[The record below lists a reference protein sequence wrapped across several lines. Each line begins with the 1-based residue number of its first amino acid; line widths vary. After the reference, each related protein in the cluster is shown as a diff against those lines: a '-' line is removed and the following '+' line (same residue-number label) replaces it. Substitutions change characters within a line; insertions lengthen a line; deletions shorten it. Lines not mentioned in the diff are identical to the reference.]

1 MTLDTKSIRERAER
15 ATPGPWRCRSRPY
28 GHDFVSVGRHPP
40 SNTPVVYIRWP
51 DAELSEQDE
60 HNGAFIAAARTDVP
74 ALCDEVDSLRAA
86 LAKAERERDE
96 ARAFADS
103 IQKLRE
109 NDARRYAIKLDDAR
123 RETFESTREACIH
136 EARAAKAVWSD
147 SCAHERMAAQEAC
160 DYIASAIQAY
170 VKPADVGTP
179 APATDTGDELK

>member
-15 ATPGPWRCRSRPY
+15 ATPGPWFHKTHSY
-28 GHDFVSVGRHPP
+28 GPRHNKIVSHSLCHVDTDGIAM
-40 SNTPVVYIRWP
+40 NADNI
-51 DAELSEQDE
+51 
-60 HNGAFIAAARTDVP
+60 AFIAAARTDVP

-96 ARAFADS
+96 ARK
-103 IQKLRE
+103 QLL
-109 NDARRYAIKLDDAR
+109 NDADVKRIADEFDDAR
-123 RETFESTREACIH
+123 RETFEATREACIH

-170 VKPADVGTP
+170 VKPADVLGTP
-179 APATDTGDELK
+179 APATNTGDEPK